1 MPDNP
6 QPPRLL
12 LLDLR
17 LGKCAA
23 LPALAGLAVVNPN
36 PCSGSGNGGCEEAN
50 TALAVLVAIDG
61 EAAYA
66 DWQQRFH
73 PMCPSGFP
81 HVVLLDPWD
90 PALAR
95 RIIRNDAADCC
106 AMDDIERIELI
117 VARLEHQPRAACGET
132 LPSARLAHLLRLQAT
147 VDTLPIPIFIK
158 DRDRRYISC
167 NKAFEDHIGLPAAEI
182 IGKTV
187 YDIAS
192 EEVAS
197 TCDRSDIEH
206 LVKGGTQ
213 TYESRVRYA
222 NGSVHDVV
230 FHKAV
235 FLDLD
240 GKPDGIVGAMLDISE
255 RKALERRLEVLA
267 ATDFLTG
274 AYNLRTFHDFGRH
287 ELSRLTRNGGEL
299 TLVVIDLDRFKEIN
313 DRLGHAAGDDALR
326 QFVAVA
332 TENLRDQDIF
342 ARAGGDE
349 FRLLLPDTS
358 PAGAHLVAERIR
370 SAVNQITIRSP
381 RGEVRLSIS
390 CGIAR
395 CHPGDDSLDQ
405 ATMMAD
411 DALYQ
416 AKAAGRNCI
425 FPLPEHGWFPA
436 FSTSTEERPNAA
448 RPGSTASASL

>member
-1 MPDNP
+1 MSDNP

-17 LGKCAA
+17 LGKRAA

-36 PCSGSGNGGCEEAN
+36 PCSGSGGCQEAN

-61 EAAYA
+61 EAAYT
-66 DWQQRFH
+66 DWQHRFH

-81 HVVLLDPWD
+81 HIVLLDPWD
-90 PALAR
+90 PELAR
-95 RIIRNDAADCC
+95 RIIRSDAADCC
-106 AMDDIERIELI
+106 AMDDLERIELI
-117 VARLEHQPRAACGET
+117 VARLEYQPRTACGET
-132 LPSARLAHLLRLQAT
+132 PSDRLAHLLRLQAT

-158 DRDRRYISC
+158 DRERRYISC
-167 NKAFEDHIGLPAAEI
+167 NKAFEDHLGLPAAEI

-187 YDIAS
+187 YDVAS
-192 EEVAS
+192 EEMAAIH
-197 TCDRSDIEH
+197 DRSDVEH
-206 LVKGGTQ
+206 LAQGGSQ
-213 TYESRVRYA
+213 TYESRVRHA
-222 NGSVHDVV
+222 DGSFHDVV

-235 FLDLD
+235 FLDVD
-240 GKPDGIVGAMLDISE
+240 GQPDGIVGAMLDISE
-255 RKALERRLEVLA
+255 RKALEQRLERLA

-274 AYNLRTFHDFGRH
+274 IYNLRTFYDLGRH
-287 ELSRLTRNGGEL
+287 ELSRLARNGGEL
-299 TLVVIDLDRFKEIN
+299 ALVVIDLDRFKEIN

-332 TENLRDQDIF
+332 TENLREQDIF

-358 PAGAHLVAERIR
+358 PSGAHLVAERIR
-370 SAVNQITIRSP
+370 NAVNQITICSP
-381 RGEVRLSIS
+381 RGEIRLSIS

-395 CHPGDDSLDQ
+395 CHPGDESLDQ

-425 FPLPEHGWFPA
+425 HPAPEQGWFPA
-436 FSTSTEERPNAA
+436 FST
-448 RPGSTASASL
+448 

>member
-6 QPPRLL
+6 QPPRVL

-17 LGKCAA
+17 QSKRAA

-36 PCSGSGNGGCEEAN
+36 PCSGSDEGGCEEAN

-61 EAAYA
+61 EAAYT

-90 PALAR
+90 PVLAR
-95 RIIRNDAADCC
+95 QIIRSDAADCC
-106 AMDDIERIELI
+106 AMDDPERIELI
-117 VARLEHQPRAACGET
+117 VERLQHKPRMACGES
-132 LPSARLAHLLRLQAT
+132 LPSAQLAHLLRLQAT
-147 VDTLPIPIFIK
+147 VDTLPIPVFIK
-158 DRDRRYISC
+158 DRERRYISC
-167 NKAFEDHIGLPAAEI
+167 NNAFAEHLGLSPAEI
-182 IGKTV
+182 IGKSV

-192 EEVAS
+192 PEMAAIY
-197 TCDRSDIEH
+197 DRSDIEH
-206 LVKGGTQ
+206 LAQGGTQ

-222 NGSVHDVV
+222 NGNVHDVV

-235 FLDLD
+235 FLDLN
-240 GKPDGIVGAMLDISE
+240 GQPDGIVGAMLDISE

-274 AYNLRTFHDFGRH
+274 AYNLRTFHDLGRH
-287 ELSRLTRNGGEL
+287 ELSRQARNNGEL
-299 TLVVIDLDRFKEIN
+299 ALVVIDLDHFKEIN

-326 QFVAVA
+326 QFVAVVI
-332 TENLRDQDIF
+332 ENLRHQDIF

-349 FRLLLPDTS
+349 FRLLLPDTT

-381 RGEVRLSIS
+381 RGEARLSVS

-395 CHPGDDSLDQ
+395 CHPGDESLDQ

-425 FPLPEHGWFPA
+425 HPVPEQGWFPGFA
-436 FSTSTEERPNAA
+436 T
-448 RPGSTASASL
+448 

>member
-17 LGKCAA
+17 LSKRAA

-36 PCSGSGNGGCEEAN
+36 PCSGSGGCQEAN

-61 EAAYA
+61 EAAYT

-90 PALAR
+90 PELAR
-95 RIIRNDAADCC
+95 RIILSDAADCC
-106 AMDDIERIELI
+106 AMEDLERIELI
-117 VARLEHQPRAACGET
+117 VTRLEYQPRTSCGET
-132 LPSARLAHLLRLQAT
+132 PADRLAHLLRLQAT

-158 DRDRRYISC
+158 DRERRYISC
-167 NKAFEDHIGLPAAEI
+167 NKAFEDYLGLPAAEI

-187 YDIAS
+187 YDVTS
-192 EEVAS
+192 EDMAAIF
-197 TCDRSDIEH
+197 DRSDVEH
-206 LVKGGTQ
+206 LAQGGSQ
-213 TYESRVRYA
+213 TYESLVRHA
-222 NGSVHDVV
+222 DGSVHDVV

-235 FLDLD
+235 FLDKD
-240 GKPDGIVGAMLDISE
+240 GQPDGIVGAMLDISE
-255 RKALERRLEVLA
+255 RKALERRLELLA

-274 AYNLRTFHDFGRH
+274 VYNLRTFHDLGRH
-287 ELSRLTRNGGEL
+287 ELFRVARSGGEL
-299 TLVVIDLDRFKEIN
+299 ALVVIDLDHFKEIN

-326 QFVAVA
+326 QFVAVVA
-332 TENLRDQDIF
+332 ENLRDQDIF

-358 PAGAHLVAERIR
+358 PAGAYLVAERIR
-370 SAVNQITIRSP
+370 NAVNQITICSP
-381 RGEVRLSIS
+381 RGEFRLSIS

-395 CHPGDDSLDQ
+395 CDPGDESLDE

-425 FPLPEHGWFPA
+425 HPVPEQGWFPA
-436 FSTSTEERPNAA
+436 V
-448 RPGSTASASL
+448 SA